1 MMQGPAGIVVEYA
14 AVSHQFGRSALM
26 THRPPKRV
34 RCRGVPFTVRGTER
48 LRGRTYWLIDRLGN
62 RGRRKLQVY
71 DPVSKDLRIIHLLPR
86 SRHTEQQLHVLRR
99 AGRLDGFPTVH
110 DLERRKDEV
119 WLMTSWIWGTP
130 LSRYL
135 DGAREGS
142 RRWPSAHTAWTLY
155 CRFAHCLSQ
164 FHDFTMCAH
173 GDIKPGNLIIQAEP
187 QRLRLIDFGSAWYEE
202 NAKRR
207 ELGDGHSV
215 GYAAP
220 EVRAGGRATTLAD
233 QFSTNVVLY
242 EMLTGELPY
251 EGMGGR
257 AGWAE
262 NIQAFA
268 DTFQLPSG
276 RCRGDGTLPRSAWKR
291 IDQIVRNG
299 VALNADERFTTS
311 NAWRDAVDE
320 VTRGLSHSLAQP
332 PWHRQVVDTIERVV
346 SFLGRGRKPS

>member
-1 MMQGPAGIVVEYA
+1 
-14 AVSHQFGRSALM
+14 M
-26 THRPPKRV
+26 THHPPKQV
-34 RCRGVPFTVRGTER
+34 RCRGNTYTVRGTER
-48 LRGRTYWLIDRLGN
+48 LRGRPYWLVDRLGN

-71 DPVSKDLRIIHLLPR
+71 DPASKDLRMIHLLPR

-99 AGRLDGFPTVH
+99 VSRLDGFPTVH
-110 DLERRKDEV
+110 DLERRKDQV
-119 WLMTSWIWGTP
+119 WVMTAWIWGTP
-130 LSRYL
+130 LFRYL
-135 DGAREGS
+135 DRAKEGS
-142 RRWPSAHTAWTLY
+142 RPWPSAHTAWALY
-155 CRFAHCLSQ
+155 SRFAHCLSQ

-202 NAKRR
+202 DAKRR
-207 ELGDGHSV
+207 EPGDGHSL

-257 AGWAE
+257 AGWPE
-262 NIQAFA
+262 HIQSFA

-276 RCRGDGTLPRSAWKR
+276 RCRGDATLPKSAWKR
-291 IDQIVRNG
+291 IDQVVRRG
-299 VALNADERFTTS
+299 VALSAGERFATS

-320 VTRGLSHSLAQP
+320 VTRGLSQSLAQP
-332 PWHRQVVDTIERVV
+332 PWQREVVELIERVV
-346 SFLGRGRKPS
+346 SLFGRGSKPS